1 MVEIF
6 EFKIMRIFLI
16 FGIFSIVIMFFL
28 VLNLDVLDIL
38 YLLLKF
44 LLEFIKINI
53 IYIVNNWYNYKV
65 EDGSYIV
72 YFFV

>member
-1 MVEIF
+1 
-6 EFKIMRIFLI
+6 
-16 FGIFSIVIMFFL
+16 MFFL

>member
-1 MVEIF
+1 MKIF
-6 EFKIMRIFLI
+6 EFKIIKLFLI
-16 FGIFSIVIMFFL
+16 FGIFSIVIIFFL
-28 VLNLDVLDIL
+28 VLNLDVADIL

-53 IYIVNNWYNYKV
+53 IYFVNNWYNYKV
-65 EDGSYIV
+65 KDGSYIV